1 MRLTVPPQGDQMKYS
16 LSVVLLLL
24 MTIVAAQG
32 QEIRSQVDLSGTS
45 WILERVD
52 KDSEA
57 TCIVFKKDGT
67 VAIAAYLNEAWSP
80 YAYKTDG
87 FWKQDGSSFIFEFPD
102 GNNLKIKGTFEG
114 DRMLASLSCSGEAC
128 RIEADNRWVG
138 AKQTT
143 PPHFSSERR
152 MISPKFLET
161 LPDGRIMVI
170 EVLKVSA
177 P

>member
-1 MRLTVPPQGDQMKYS
+1 MKYS
-16 LSVVLLLL
+16 LLVVMLLLI
-24 MTIVAAQG
+24 TIVSAQG
-32 QEIRSQVDLSGTS
+32 QELQSQADLSGTA

-67 VAIAAYLNEAWSP
+67 VAIAAYLSEAWSP

-87 FWKQDGSSFIFEFPD
+87 FWKQDGNSFIFEFPD

-114 DRMLASLSCSGEAC
+114 DRMLASLSCAGEAC
-128 RIEADNRWVG
+128 KIEADNEWVG
-138 AKQTT
+138 AKQAM

-161 LPDGRIMVI
+161 LPDGGIMVN
-170 EVLKVSA
+170 EVLKVSE